1 MKFIHTAQFVKC
13 MTERIYYSRSVFT
26 LHETSFLNFF
36 NDSYFLSET
45 FHIKELVFCHFIKD
59 ATDYCNR
66 CPYVLGS
73 QSQIY
78 SDISCPH
85 KQSDDQNIDTSLTV
99 TMKLQELK
107 TWINHHRERKRLSQ
121 RSCTIKLMITTNLL
135 KSNSKSVACLAHSV
149 YHTWYTRVNK
159 IVKYLLNN

>member
-121 RSCTIKLMITTNLL
+121 RSCTIKLKL
-135 KSNSKSVACLAHSV
+135 
-149 YHTWYTRVNK
+149 
-159 IVKYLLNN
+159 

>member
-45 FHIKELVFCHFIKD
+45 FHIKELVFCHFNKD

-121 RSCTIKLMITTNLL
+121 RSCTIKLKL
-135 KSNSKSVACLAHSV
+135 
-149 YHTWYTRVNK
+149 
-159 IVKYLLNN
+159 